1 LLSVFQRAE
10 GDAVPDEEFSVK
22 DLRTDRPTPARMYDY
37 YLGGKDNFSVDR
49 EAAEQVLSAAPE
61 VRILA
66 RENRAFLGRAVRFLA
81 AEAGI
86 RQFIDVGT
94 GLPTQGNV
102 HEIAQH
108 VAPAARV
115 VYVDND
121 PIVRAHAKALLPSDG
136 TTAVIEADMREP
148 RVILEHPDL
157 HRLIRF
163 DEPVAV
169 LFMSVLHFIA
179 EEDDPY
185 SMVAA
190 FRDASAPG
198 SYLAL
203 SHITSPERNAAAAE
217 AAADVYKSRATS
229 PAILRSPTK
238 VRALFDGYDLVD
250 PDLVYLPRWRP
261 DDPADARDAESV
273 WMLAGVGR
281 KR

>member
-1 LLSVFQRAE
+1 
-10 GDAVPDEEFSVK
+10 VPDEDFSLR

-37 YLGGKDNFSVDR
+37 YLGGKDNFAVDR

-61 VRILA
+61 VRLLA
-66 RENRAFLGRAVRFLA
+66 TENRAFLGRAVRYLA

-102 HEIAQH
+102 HEVAQA
-108 VAPAARV
+108 VDPAARV

-136 TTAVIEADMREP
+136 TTAVIEADMRDP
-148 RVILEHPDL
+148 RPILEHPDL
-157 HRLIRF
+157 RRLIRF

-179 EEDDPY
+179 DEDDPY
-185 SMVAA
+185 GMVAA
-190 FRDASAPG
+190 FRDACVPG

-203 SHITSPERNAAAAE
+203 SHITSPEQNTEGAAAA
-217 AAADVYKSRATS
+217 ANVYKARATS
-229 PAILRSPTK
+229 PAILRSPKEVQT
-238 VRALFDGYDLVD
+238 LFDGYEMVEPGLVR
-250 PDLVYLPRWRP
+250 LPQWRP
-261 DDPADARDAESV
+261 GHPRDAKKADEV
-273 WMLAGVGR
+273 WMLSGVGR
-281 KR
+281 RR